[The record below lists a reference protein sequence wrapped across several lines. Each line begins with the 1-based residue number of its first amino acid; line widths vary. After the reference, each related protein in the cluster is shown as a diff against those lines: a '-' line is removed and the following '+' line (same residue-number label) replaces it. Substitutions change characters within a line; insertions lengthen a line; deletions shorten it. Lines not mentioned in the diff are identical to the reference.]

1 MKTNLKGRWALVT
14 GASAGFG
21 KAVAEELAAVG
32 VNVVLCARRLE
43 RLEVI
48 AKDLK
53 SRFGIEAVPLTFD
66 ISKRDEVEKVM
77 KTHTTV
83 LENVSILVNNAGLA
97 VGVELVQDGKI
108 DDWEVMIDT
117 NVKGLL
123 YVTRL
128 LLPHMLK
135 NTPSHVINVG
145 SVAGRWT
152 YPGGAVYSA
161 TKFAVRAL
169 SDSMRMDLIGKDIR
183 VSNIE
188 PGMAETEFSQVRLG
202 DAEKAKAVYRGM
214 TPLTPQDIAETV
226 LWCLDR
232 PRHVNIQ
239 ELVIYP
245 TDQVGV
251 GTPYTFRRS

>member
-1 MKTNLKGRWALVT
+1 MKEILKGRWALVT

-21 KAVAEELAAVG
+21 KAIAEHLAGHG
-32 VNVVLCARRLE
+32 VNVIVTARRDD
-43 RLEVI
+43 RLEELCL
-48 AKDLK
+48 DLRK
-53 SRFGIEAVPLTFD
+53 RFGIEAVKIAFD
-66 ISKRDEVEKVM
+66 ISNRSEVERAFSTNEKM
-77 KTHTTV
+77 IQK
-83 LENVSILVNNAGLA
+83 VSILVNNAGLA
-97 VGVELVQDGKI
+97 RGVEAVQDAKL
-108 DDWEVMIDT
+108 DDWDTMIDT

-128 LLPHMLK
+128 ILPTLLK
-135 NTPSHVINVG
+135 NGGGHIVNIG

-169 SDSMRMDLIGKDIR
+169 SDSLRMDLMGKNIR

-188 PGMAETEFSQVRLG
+188 PGMAETEFSEVRLG
-202 DAEKAKAVYRGM
+202 DTEKAKAIYRGM
-214 TPLTPQDIAETV
+214 TPLKPDDIAETV

-232 PRHVNIQ
+232 PAHVNIQ
-239 ELVIYP
+239 EVVVFP

-251 GTPYTFRRS
+251 GPSYTYRR

>member
-1 MKTNLKGRWALVT
+1 MKENLKGRWALIT

-21 KAVAEELAAVG
+21 KSIAEHLAAKG
-32 VNVVLCARRLE
+32 VNVVVTARRE
-43 RLEVI
+43 DRLTELCR
-48 AKDLK
+48 DLAT
-53 SRFGIEAVPLTFD
+53 RFGVEALPLAFD
-66 ISKRDEVEKVM
+66 ISNRTEVEKAFS
-77 KTHTTV
+77 THPEV
-83 LENVSILVNNAGLA
+83 IQKISLLVNNAGLA
-97 VGVELVQDGKI
+97 RGVEAVQDAKL
-108 DDWEVMIDT
+108 DDWDAMIDT

-128 LLPHMLK
+128 VLPSLLK
-135 NTPSHVINVG
+135 NGAGHIVNIG

-169 SDSMRMDLIGKDIR
+169 SDSLRMDLMGKNIR

-188 PGMAETEFSQVRLG
+188 PGMAETEFSEVRLG
-202 DAEKAKAVYRGM
+202 DSEKAKAIYRGM
-214 TPLTPQDIAETV
+214 TPLKPEDIAETV

-232 PRHVNIQ
+232 PAHVNIQ
-239 ELVIYP
+239 EVVVFP

-251 GTPYTFRRS
+251 GPSYTYRR